1 MTMYISSSSYQF
13 HKTVSDDPKI
23 SRLLLESGLQ
33 SARDYLMIFKLLKLY
48 QKALKEDKI
57 RDINC
62 FKLTLQN
69 ELN

>member
-1 MTMYISSSSYQF
+1 MTKCISSSSYQC
-13 HKTVSDDPKI
+13 HKTVADDPKI

-33 SARDYLMIFKLLKLY
+33 SVRDYMMIFKQLKLY

-57 RDINC
+57 RDIYC